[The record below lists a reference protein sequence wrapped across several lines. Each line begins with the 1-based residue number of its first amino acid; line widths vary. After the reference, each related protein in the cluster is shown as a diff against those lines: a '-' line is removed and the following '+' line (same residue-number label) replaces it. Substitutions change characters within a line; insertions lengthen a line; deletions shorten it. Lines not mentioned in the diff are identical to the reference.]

1 MTDKVLPR
9 KSLTSRLAS
18 MRPGELADRLR
29 QKVSQYDDWFLSRI
43 GRDIAAAE
51 LTSLDVQAGCFFFSP
66 RDVPDR
72 LDLLR
77 ERVPDQVTGIT
88 RRADHIVQHRFDLL
102 GYRDLAYGSPIDWH
116 SDKVH
121 KKRAP
126 SRIFYR
132 VKYLDFAEVGDAKV
146 TWELNRHQHLVT
158 LAKAYHLTGDS
169 RFTEELVRQWY
180 HWQAVNPYPTG
191 INWTSSLEVA
201 FRALSWL
208 WVRALLAETPVL
220 SKEFAHDL
228 LRALALSGRYI
239 ERYLSTYF
247 SPNTHLLGEGVALF
261 FLGTLCPS
269 LRSSARWRKKGWKI
283 VLDEARH
290 QVYADGMHFEQSVY
304 YHVYALDFFIHAALL
319 AAQNGIATPP
329 DLDATIARMT
339 DALATLCRARI
350 APRFGD
356 DDGGRLFD
364 PARNQTEHMLDP
376 LATGAILF
384 GRSDLKALSGGL
396 CEETLW
402 LLGRAGA
409 RRFDEIRNEPPA
421 MESKSLADA
430 GLYVMV
436 SRDPAPQQLILDA
449 GPQGSL
455 SAGHGHA
462 DALSV
467 QLLAGERTLLADP
480 GTFEYVSEGPERNQF
495 RGTAAHNTL
504 TVDGL
509 DQSEPAGPFA
519 WSRLTRSSVERWITG
534 QTFDLLAAKHDGYER
549 LEPPVTHRRWVFHK
563 KNSFWIVRDLA
574 VGSGKRRL
582 DLSWHLGPDLQ
593 SSDVLGTFTGS
604 DGPGIAV
611 VGVRDPGWNSVVG
624 EAAWSEAYGR
634 QQMAPCIRFR
644 CETDLPAEFA
654 TALVPQFA
662 VAAKSGLLTRVEEPV
677 ANREVSGYHYCTEGA
692 FHGIFFRLGQQPWIL
707 GPWASDAE
715 VLYFLM
721 DRDGVRELIFCQGSY
736 VEYGRKRVV
745 AATHVVTYCELLRS
759 QRSTL
764 VLSPDK
770 DNILVH
776 VSLHEIPAEREP
788 VSTGTVSKAGH

>member
-1 MTDKVLPR
+1 
-9 KSLTSRLAS
+9 

-29 QKVSQYDDWFLSRI
+29 QRVSQYDDWLLSRV
-43 GRDIAAAE
+43 GRDIAAPE
-51 LTSLDVQAGCFFFSP
+51 LTSSDIQAGGFFFSP
-66 RDVPDR
+66 REIPD
-72 LDLLR
+72 LVDLVR
-77 ERVPDQVTGIT
+77 ERVPEQVTSII
-88 RRADHIVQHRFDLL
+88 RRADQIVQHRFDLL

-116 SDKVH
+116 TDKVH

-169 RFTEELVRQWY
+169 RFREDLIRQWY

-208 WVRALLAETPVL
+208 WVRALLAESPVL
-220 SKEFAHDL
+220 TKEFAHDL

-269 LRSSARWRKKGWKI
+269 LRSSARWREKGWKI

-329 DLDATIARMT
+329 EFDATIARMI
-339 DALATLCRARI
+339 DALATLSRAGV

-364 PARNQTEHMLDP
+364 PARNKTEHMLDP

-409 RRFDEIRNEPPA
+409 RRFDEIRNVPPA
-421 MESKSLADA
+421 MESKALPGG
-430 GLYVMV
+430 GLYVMAA
-436 SRDPAPQQLILDA
+436 SDPVPQQLILDA

-467 QLLAGERTLLADP
+467 QLLAGGRALLTDP
-480 GTFEYVSEGPERNQF
+480 GTFEYVGEGPERNHF
-495 RGTAAHNTL
+495 RSTAAHNTL
-504 TVDGL
+504 VVDGL

-519 WSRLTRSSVERWITG
+519 WTRLTRSSVERWING
-534 QTFDLLAAKHDGYER
+534 QTFDLLVAKHDGYER
-549 LEPPVTHRRWVFHK
+549 LDPPVTHRRWAFHK

-574 VGSGKRRL
+574 LGSGRRRL
-582 DLSWHLGPDLQ
+582 ELPWHLGPDLKP
-593 SSDVLGTFTGS
+593 SESPGTFAGS
-604 DGPGIAV
+604 DGPGITII
-611 VGVRDPGWNSVVG
+611 GVQDPHWSSNVG

-634 QQMAPCIRFR
+634 QQMASCIRFC
-644 CETDLPAEFA
+644 CEAELPAEFA
-654 TALVPQFA
+654 TVLVPQFA
-662 VAAKSGLLTRVEEPV
+662 VVAKPGLFTRVEEPV
-677 ANREVSGYHYCTEGA
+677 PNHEVSAYHYRTGEA
-692 FHGIFFRLGQQPWIL
+692 LHGIFFRLGQQPWIL
-707 GPWASDAE
+707 GAWASDAE
-715 VLYFLM
+715 VLYFFM
-721 DRDGVRELIFCQGSY
+721 DRDGVRELTFCQGSY

-745 AATHVVTYCELLRS
+745 AATHPVSYCELLRS

-764 VLSPDK
+764 VFSPDK

-776 VSLHEIPAEREP
+776 VPLQEIPAEREP
-788 VSTGTVSKAGH
+788 VSSGTLSKAGH

>member
-1 MTDKVLPR
+1 
-9 KSLTSRLAS
+9 
-18 MRPGELADRLR
+18 MRPGELVDRLR
-29 QKVSQYDDWFLSRI
+29 QKVWQYDDWLLSRV
-43 GRDIAAAE
+43 GRDVAAAE
-51 LTSLDVQAGCFFFSP
+51 LTGSDVPANFFFSP
-66 RDVPDR
+66 SEIPD
-72 LDLLR
+72 LVDLLR
-77 ERVPDQVTGIT
+77 ERVPEQVTSIL
-88 RRADHIVQHRFDLL
+88 RRADHIVKHRFDLL
-102 GYRDLAYGSPIDWH
+102 GYRDLAYGSPVDWH
-116 SDKVH
+116 TDKVH
-121 KKRAP
+121 RKRAP
-126 SRIFYR
+126 RRIFCR
-132 VKYLDFAEVGDAKV
+132 IKYLDFAEVGDAKV
-146 TWELNRHQHLVT
+146 TWELNRHQHLVI

-169 RFTEELVRQWY
+169 RFAEELVRPWY

-220 SKEFAHDL
+220 TTEFAHDL
-228 LRALALSGRYI
+228 LRKLALCGRYI
-239 ERYLSTYF
+239 DRYLSTYF

-269 LRSSARWRKKGWKI
+269 LRSASRWREKGWKI
-283 VLDEARH
+283 VLEEARH
-290 QVYADGMHFEQSVY
+290 QAYADGMHFEQSIY
-304 YHVYALDFFIHAALL
+304 YHVYALDFFIHAVLL
-319 AAQNGIATPP
+319 AAQNGVATPP
-329 DLDATIARMT
+329 ELDATIARMT
-339 DALATLCRARI
+339 DALAALCRARI

-421 MESKSLADA
+421 MDSRALSDS
-430 GLYVMV
+430 GLYVMA
-436 SRDPAPQQLILDA
+436 SSDPVPQQLILDA

-467 QLLAGERTLLADP
+467 QLLAGGRALLTDP
-480 GTFEYVSEGPERNQF
+480 GTFEYVGEGPERNQF

-519 WSRLTRSSVERWITG
+519 WSRLTRSSVGLWING
-534 QTFDLLAAKHDGYER
+534 QTFDVLTAQHDGYER
-549 LEPPVTHRRWVFHK
+549 LEPPVTHHRFIFHK
-563 KNSFWIVRDLA
+563 KNSFWIVRDVA
-574 VGSGKRRL
+574 AGSGKRRL
-582 DLSWHLGPDLQ
+582 DLAWHLGPELGP
-593 SSDVLGTFTGS
+593 SGVPGTFSGK

-611 VGVRDPGWNSVVG
+611 VGVQDPNWSSEVV
-624 EAAWSEAYGR
+624 EEPWSEAYGR
-634 QQMAPCIRFR
+634 KQMAPCLRFR
-644 CETDLPAEFA
+644 CGTDLPAEFA
-654 TALVPQFA
+654 TVLVPQFA
-662 VAAKSGLLTRVEEPV
+662 SAAKPGLLTRLEDPIP
-677 ANREVSGYHYCTEGA
+677 NREVSGYHYRTGDA
-692 FHGIFFRLGQQPWIL
+692 LHGIFFRLGERPWIL
-707 GPWASDAE
+707 GAWASDAE
-715 VLYFLM
+715 VLYFFM

-736 VEYGRKRVV
+736 VEYGRKRIV
-745 AATHVVTYCELLRS
+745 AAAHLVSYCELLRS
-759 QRSTL
+759 QRSTV

-776 VSLHEIPAEREP
+776 VPLQEVPAEREP
-788 VSTGTVSKAGH
+788 VSTATFSKAGH